1 MLENNFEVIEKIK
14 LNVYKEFVKKF
25 IMRLAEKFFIDKIVL
40 ITTDM
45 SDNVE
50 NIILGENKKKSL
62 QSVDDSSWNH

>member
-1 MLENNFEVIEKIK
+1 MLENNFEVIEKLK
-14 LNVYKEFVKKF
+14 LNVYNVFVKKF

-62 QSVDDSSWNH
+62 QSVDDSS

>member
-1 MLENNFEVIEKIK
+1 MLENNFEVIEKLK
-14 LNVYKEFVKKF
+14 LNVYKKFVKKF

-62 QSVDDSSWNH
+62 QSVDDSS

>member
-1 MLENNFEVIEKIK
+1 MLENNFEVIEKLK
-14 LNVYKEFVKKF
+14 LNVYKKFVKKF

-45 SDNVE
+45 KENVE

-62 QSVDDSSWNH
+62 QSVDDSS

>member
-1 MLENNFEVIEKIK
+1 MLENNFEVIEKRK
-14 LNVYKEFVKKF
+14 LNVYKKFVKKF

-62 QSVDDSSWNH
+62 QSVDDSS

>member
-1 MLENNFEVIEKIK
+1 MLENNFEVIEKLK
-14 LNVYKEFVKKF
+14 LNVYKKFVKKF

>member
-1 MLENNFEVIEKIK
+1 MLENNFEVIEKLK
-14 LNVYKEFVKKF
+14 LNVYKKFVKKF
-25 IMRLAEKFFIDKIVL
+25 ILRLAEKFFIDKIVL

-62 QSVDDSSWNH
+62 QSVDDSS